1 MFFILILN
9 FQNENEICPSIQGQD
24 EFYLQP
30 DVVPNVS
37 KSLTGSVLIS
47 AEASPSSDAWQT
59 LQGASE
65 DHKAFLEDLLVNYSC
80 TCFTKSSD
88 AA

>member
-1 MFFILILN
+1 MKMKFAQAFRDRMISTSS
-9 FQNENEICPSIQGQD
+9 P
-24 EFYLQP
+24 
-30 DVVPNVS
+30 VVVRNVS
-37 KSLTGSVLIS
+37 ESLISSVLVS